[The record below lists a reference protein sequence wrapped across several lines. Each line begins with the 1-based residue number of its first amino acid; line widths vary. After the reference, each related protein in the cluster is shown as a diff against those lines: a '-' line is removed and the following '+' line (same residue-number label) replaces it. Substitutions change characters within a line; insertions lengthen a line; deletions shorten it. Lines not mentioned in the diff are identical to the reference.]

1 MTLVI
6 LVVEVDLLIF
16 TEGVITSLCV
26 TQDSQAHTPI
36 VCTGSKV
43 SFSLHLILDVVI

>member
-26 TQDSQAHTPI
+26 TQDSQAHTSSDRI
-36 VCTGSKV
+36 ESRLFC
-43 SFSLHLILDVVI
+43 